1 MLPRRA
7 LPPARQMGFSGN
19 VEPSYIIPTCIGI
32 NDGVAPGGQRRGSAL
47 EDLDFAIGNEARA
60 MARCLAGI
68 VRAPDAAYCHTFRT
82 AQALANVSSQTVTWP
97 IRHGQVENWDHM
109 ERYWQQCMFKC
120 VRSDARNGSAP
131 PGGLPGGGMQCNAM
145 QDVLTRLRNAGTC
158 GATRRTTSCC

>member
-32 NDGVAPGGQRRGSAL
+32 NDSVSSAASSRRGTAL
-47 EDLDFAIGNEARA
+47 EDLDFAIGHE
-60 MARCLAGI
+60 
-68 VRAPDAAYCHTFRT
+68 
-82 AQALANVSSQTVTWP
+82 ALANASSQTVTWP

-120 VRSDARNGSAP
+120 VQAKSAQL
-131 PGGLPGGGMQCNAM
+131 GEKH
-145 QDVLTRLRNAGTC
+145 R
-158 GATRRTTSCC
+158 